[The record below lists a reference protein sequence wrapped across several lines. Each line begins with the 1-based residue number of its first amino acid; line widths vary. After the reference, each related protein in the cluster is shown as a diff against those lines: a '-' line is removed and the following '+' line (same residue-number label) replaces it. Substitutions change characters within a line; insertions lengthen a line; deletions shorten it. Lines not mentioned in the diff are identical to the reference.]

1 MRRRLRTDRYVIPLF
16 KCVFHT
22 PLPSMTSSE
31 QFTNAILKQGRE
43 EREQERVRSGYAE
56 NNLC

>member
-1 MRRRLRTDRYVIPLF
+1 
-16 KCVFHT
+16 
-22 PLPSMTSSE
+22 MTSSE